1 MKGCDSKAEIDL
13 MLEEIRFYRKQLG
26 AQEDAF
32 RKVRDED
39 KLLLGGLDKVRY
51 TKEGIE
57 ALIYQAEQDQ
67 DADQFVVNMKVTLLL
82 YILRLLLRI
91 NYIIYFI
98 DCGITMVDESSSSW
112 SVILVISRSSS
123 IFAS

>member
-1 MKGCDSKAEIDL
+1 

-39 KLLLGGLDKVRY
+39 KSLLGGLDKVRY

-57 ALIYQAEQDQ
+57 SLIAQAEQDQ
-67 DADQFVVNMKVTLLL
+67 DADQFVVNMKVSCLYSLL
-82 YILRLLLRI
+82 
-91 NYIIYFI
+91 IY
-98 DCGITMVDESSSSW
+98 
-112 SVILVISRSSS
+112 SR
-123 IFAS
+123 F